1 MLLRIGDFELRHG
14 IIRMIEAFWS
24 AEQVESDVRKVRSCH
39 LKDNIHEIRPC
50 TKDYQ
55 QSVVEKS
62 NIIVTIIQVRQFFWQ
77 YSQDTLFRLWH
88 FTVTIINSDFLHSQF
103 WKNLQ

>member
-1 MLLRIGDFELRHG
+1 MLLRIGDFEMRHG

-24 AEQVESDVRKVRSCH
+24 AEQLDSDVRKVRSGH

-55 QSVVEKS
+55 QSVVERS
-62 NIIVTIIQVRQFFWQ
+62 NLIVTIIQVRLFF
-77 YSQDTLFRLWH
+77 SKPSSFSGNGTL
-88 FTVTIINSDFLHSQF
+88 Q
-103 WKNLQ
+103 